1 MAKFTAFY
9 FSKFEVLLNALH
21 HPLNPFVDLL
31 CLNWFHF
38 FFETFHLQGFQEKSQ
53 LKNEPQK
60 NCQQRVSFFKSNL
73 LRDIQTLKYY
83 EKL

>member
-1 MAKFTAFY
+1 MAKFTAFS

-38 FFETFHLQGFQEKSQ
+38 FFESFHLQGFQEKSQ
-53 LKNEPQK
+53 KIVDKECLFSKA
-60 NCQQRVSFFKSNL
+60 
-73 LRDIQTLKYY
+73 IY
-83 EKL
+83 